1 MQLRVDIDEILD
13 TKAPKIS
20 KKIPR
25 FVKNYLKRIAHQD
38 DINEVF
44 RRFGHLKGVDFAE
57 ELLRY
62 LEITVK
68 YEGLENLPKEGVY
81 TFASNHPLGGL
92 DGVAI
97 ASLLGRHY
105 PHIKI
110 MVNDLLMYVEPLNDV
125 FMPINIAGKQGK
137 ESVETVNKYYASTDT
152 QIVMFPSGQVS
163 RKQKGGAIED
173 GEWKKNFIAKTV
185 AFQRDVV
192 PMYFDGFNSK
202 FFYNLA
208 QIRKFAKIKINIEML
223 YLADE
228 LFGARGK
235 TFTIKIGKPIAWQ
248 TFDNTKSPAEWANVL
263 RDKVYLLNQSKD

>member
-1 MQLRVDIDEILD
+1 MAR
-13 TKAPKIS
+13 
-20 KKIPR
+20 KIPR

-44 RRFGHLKGVDFAE
+44 RLFGHLKGADFAE

-68 YEGLENLPKEGVY
+68 YEGLENLPKAGVY
-81 TFASNHPLGGL
+81 TFVSNHPLGGL

-97 ASLLGRHY
+97 AALLGRRY
-105 PHIKI
+105 PNVKI
-110 MVNDLLMYVEPLNDV
+110 MVNDLLMYVKPLNEV
-125 FMPINIAGKQGK
+125 FMPINITGKQGK
-137 ESVETVNKYYASTDT
+137 EAAETVNKHYADSDT
-152 QIVMFPSGQVS
+152 QIVMFPAGQVS
-163 RKQKGGAIED
+163 RRQKGGVIAD

-185 AFQRDVV
+185 AFERDVV

-208 QIRKFAKIKINIEML
+208 KIRKFLNIKINIEML

-228 LFGARGK
+228 LFGHRGQ
-235 TFTIKIGKPIAWQ
+235 TFTIKIGKPVAWQ
-248 TFDNTKSPAEWANVL
+248 RFDNTKSQTKWANIV
-263 RDKVYLLNQSKD
+263 RDEVYKMR

>member
-1 MQLRVDIDEILD
+1 MPLKVDIDEILN
-13 TKAPKIS
+13 TKAPKMAR
-20 KKIPR
+20 KIPR
-25 FVKNYLKRIAHQD
+25 FIKTYLKRIAHQD

-44 RRFGHLKGVDFAE
+44 RRFGHLKGADFAE

-62 LEITVK
+62 LDITVK

-81 TFASNHPLGGL
+81 TFVSNHPLGGL

-97 ASLLGRHY
+97 AALLGRHY
-105 PHIKI
+105 PNVKI

-125 FMPINIAGKQGK
+125 FMPINIGGKQGK
-137 ESVETVNKYYASTDT
+137 NSVEIVNKYYACTDT

-163 RKQKGGAIED
+163 RKQKGGVIED
-173 GEWKKNFIAKTV
+173 GEWKKNFIVKTV
-185 AFQRDVV
+185 SFQRDVV
-192 PMYFDGFNSK
+192 PMYFNGTNSK

-208 QIRKFAKIKINIEML
+208 RIRKTLNIKINIEML

-235 TFTIKIGKPIAWQ
+235 TFTIKIGQPIAWQ
-248 TFDNTKSPAEWANVL
+248 TFDNSKSQAAWANL
-263 RDKVYLLNQSKD
+263 MREEVYKLSSFRA

>member
-1 MQLRVDIDEILD
+1 MPIRVDIDEILD

-20 KKIPR
+20 RKIPR
-25 FVKNYLKRIAHQD
+25 FVKRYLKRVAHQD

-44 RRFGHLKGVDFAE
+44 RRFGQLKGADFAK

-62 LEITVK
+62 LDITVK
-68 YEGLENLPKEGVY
+68 YEGLENLPQEGVY
-81 TFASNHPLGGL
+81 TFVSNHPLGGL

-97 ASLLGRHY
+97 AALLGKRY
-105 PHIKI
+105 PLKI

-125 FMPINIAGKQGK
+125 FMPINMGGKQGK
-137 ESVETVNKYYASTDT
+137 ASAETINKYYASDDT
-152 QIVMFPSGQVS
+152 QIVMFPAGQVS
-163 RKQKGGAIED
+163 RKQKGGKIED
-173 GEWKKNFIAKTV
+173 GDWKKNFIVKTV
-185 AFQRDVV
+185 AFKRDVV
-192 PMYFDGFNSK
+192 PMYFEGFNSK

-208 QIRKFAKIKINIEML
+208 RVRKFLKIKINIEML

-248 TFDNTKSPAEWANVL
+248 TFDNTKSQNEWAKTI
-263 RDKVYLLNQSKD
+263 RKEVYKMS

>member
-1 MQLRVDIDEILD
+1 MPLRVDIDEILD

-25 FVKNYLKRIAHQD
+25 FAKNYLKRIAHQD

-44 RRFGHLKGVDFAE
+44 RRFGHLKAADFAE

-62 LEITVK
+62 LDITVH

-97 ASLLGRHY
+97 AALLGKRY
-105 PHIKI
+105 PQVKI
-110 MVNDLLMYVEPLNDV
+110 MVNDLLMYVEPLSDV

-137 ESVETVNKYYASTDT
+137 ESAEMINQYYASPDT

-163 RKQKGGAIED
+163 RKQKGGAIAD
-173 GEWKKNFIAKTV
+173 GDWKKNFIAKTV
-185 AFQRDVV
+185 AFKRDVV
-192 PMYFDGFNSK
+192 PMFFDGFNSN

-208 QIRKFAKIKINIEML
+208 RIRKFAKIKINIEML

-235 TFTIKIGKPIAWQ
+235 TFAIKIGKPLAWQ
-248 TFDNTKSPAEWANVL
+248 TFDNTKSQAQWANFV
-263 RDKVYLLNQSKD
+263 REKVYQMK